1 LSTLE
6 DEPCCRDTSNKFSRA
21 ATESRRW
28 RRYKGVDGSLVTR
41 LTPEAQAELRAFYEV
56 AYGHAWRYLARM
68 TGGDMALTEDL
79 VQEVM
84 LVVAQDLARGRS
96 PVNEGSW
103 VIGVA
108 RHRLLDC
115 ARRATRSEARI
126 RLANDRSSPFAPGEP
141 SSAVDRAHALLG
153 QLPLNQRV
161 AVTLRH
167 CEGYSV
173 PEIAELMG
181 RSVEATESLISRGV
195 RTLRHI
201 PEGGH

>member
-1 LSTLE
+1 M
-6 DEPCCRDTSNKFSRA
+6 
-21 ATESRRW
+21 
-28 RRYKGVDGSLVTR
+28 R
-41 LTPEAQAELRAFYEV
+41 LTPEAQAELRAFYET
-56 AYGHAWRYLARM
+56 AYENAWRYLARM

-84 LVVAQDLARGRS
+84 LVVAQDLAKGRS

-108 RHRLLDC
+108 RHRFLDC
-115 ARRATRSEARI
+115 ARRASRSEARV
-126 RLANDRSSPFAPGEP
+126 RLANDRSSPFAPVEP
-141 SSAVDRAHALLG
+141 SSATDRARALLG

-181 RSVEATESLISRGV
+181 RSIEATESLISRGV
-195 RTLRHI
+195 RTLRQV